1 MAAKG
6 VHVHAFVARLR
17 YRSVRLH
24 RGDERTRIRLWP
36 AAAAA
41 RRRPGSGSGGKMLS
55 HMARRRRFSAIAARP
70 CCSGAHAHAS
80 ARPAASSARSLQH
93 LLTQRGS
100 GSQAR
105 NS

>member
-6 VHVHAFVARLR
+6 VHVHALVARLR

-41 RRRPGSGSGGKMLS
+41 RPGSGSGGKML
-55 HMARRRRFSAIAARP
+55 
-70 CCSGAHAHAS
+70 
-80 ARPAASSARSLQH
+80 
-93 LLTQRGS
+93 
-100 GSQAR
+100 
-105 NS
+105 

>member
-6 VHVHAFVARLR
+6 VHVHALVARLR

-41 RRRPGSGSGGKMLS
+41 RPGSGSGGKMLS

-80 ARPAASSARSLQH
+80 ARPAAGSARSLQH

>member
-41 RRRPGSGSGGKMLS
+41 ARPGSGSGGKLLS
-55 HMARRRRFSAIAARP
+55 HMIRRRRFSALRR
-70 CCSGAHAHAS
+70 S
-80 ARPAASSARSLQH
+80 A
-93 LLTQRGS
+93 LL
-100 GSQAR
+100 
-105 NS
+105 

>member
-6 VHVHAFVARLR
+6 VHVHALVARLR

-41 RRRPGSGSGGKMLS
+41 RPGSGSGGKMLS
-55 HMARRRRFSAIAARP
+55 HMARRRRFSAHRR
-70 CCSGAHAHAS
+70 S
-80 ARPAASSARSLQH
+80 A
-93 LLTQRGS
+93 LL
-100 GSQAR
+100 
-105 NS
+105 

>member
-1 MAAKG
+1 M
-6 VHVHAFVARLR
+6 HALVARLR

-36 AAAAA
+36 AAAA
-41 RRRPGSGSGGKMLS
+41 RPGSGSGGKMLS

-80 ARPAASSARSLQH
+80 ARPAAGSARSLQH

-105 NS
+105 IS